1 MKPRPG
7 DRTFVGQPR
16 PRDRDEIGLGS
27 LVLAHEGVDDG
38 WWEAEVIGINGSV
51 FSLRWY
57 DYPTE
62 PTILS
67 KAGELALPP
76 PRRGLSRP
84 ASARSGFDVARA
96 AKRPR

>member
-67 KAGELALPP
+67 KAGELALLPP
-76 PRRGLSRP
+76 PGE
-84 ASARSGFDVARA
+84 A
-96 AKRPR
+96 